1 MAAQKEGILGMALP
15 GLVAGKKVRVS
26 NHDEKRFGAKNR
38 SSVSVMKL

>member
-26 NHDEKRFGAKNR
+26 NHDEKRFGAETETAF
-38 SSVSVMKL
+38 VA